1 MGGWGRGVQ
10 PIWSSAFWGVDCRWR
25 GRQRKRMR
33 ALYLK
38 HDSVSFSFPFAIFGL
53 VNPRLISQRNVLPT
67 HFPSSRGGSS
77 IDLVT
82 DTFTGTYAF
91 VIIGPITFKC
101 LCYGD
106 FCSWILNYYVNLVC
120 IEWKHS
126 SYMRVFFLCNRMTA
140 GTLSLELPIKRQI
153 QQQHKM

>member
-1 MGGWGRGVQ
+1 MTWSTVLLVEIRRPLLDRSHVVCLLWHWGWGV
-10 PIWSSAFWGVDCRWR
+10 AFNCQFFSIVFEHRV
-25 GRQRKRMR
+25 GRFIMY
-33 ALYLK
+33 YLT
-38 HDSVSFSFPFAIFGL
+38 FFCNMIL
-53 VNPRLISQRNVLPT
+53 T
-67 HFPSSRGGSS
+67 HCYQHHSTNSL
-77 IDLVT
+77 DLVT

-126 SYMRVFFLCNRMTA
+126 SYMRVFFLCNRMTV

-153 QQQHKM
+153 QQQQLM